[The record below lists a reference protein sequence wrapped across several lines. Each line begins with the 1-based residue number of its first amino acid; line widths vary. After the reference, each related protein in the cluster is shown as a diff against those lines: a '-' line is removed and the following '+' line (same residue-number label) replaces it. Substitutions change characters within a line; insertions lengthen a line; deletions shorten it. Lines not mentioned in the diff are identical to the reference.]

1 MLQGTDIS
9 KQEIATF
16 LDANNGKIEDALDAL
31 LKLKEDESK
40 KQPAKKPPQPQPQPQ
55 PQKQPQKPPQP
66 QPQPQPQ
73 PKLGVEN
80 GQRKHNVAEIKNIFG
95 DLTVSVI
102 STIYDQNE
110 GNVQSTIDTL
120 LNIHQDPEALEQIRN
135 LNIEQKKK
143 LEAEMQKEEEKR
155 IRERQKKS

>member
-9 KQEIATF
+9 KEEIATF
-16 LDANNGKIEDALDAL
+16 LDANNGKIDDALDAL
-31 LKLKEDESK
+31 LKLKEDEGGNS
-40 KQPAKKPPQPQPQPQ
+40 PAQKP
-55 PQKQPQKPPQP
+55 PQKPPQP
-66 QPQPQPQ
+66 HPPKVQPQPQP
-73 PKLGVEN
+73 PKPSGVEN
-80 GQRKHNVAEIKNIFG
+80 GQRKHNVSEIKNIFG